1 MSIETVASE
10 LQSLRA
16 RLDAQ
21 RGNTHSWPTKDEE
34 HAADLDRYDRRLL
47 KAATMVGVEAPRAR
61 RHDGFLLTEQD
72 RSLLEVRLAEAG
84 IDVRAAAAAAEGH

>member
-10 LQSLRA
+10 LQTLRG

-21 RGNTHSWPTKDEE
+21 QANAHSWPTKDEE

-47 KAATMVGVEAPRAR
+47 KAVAMLGLEPSPGRVRGGYLVSDDDRRA
-61 RHDGFLLTEQD
+61 
-72 RSLLEVRLAEAG
+72 LEERLAAAG
-84 IDVRAAAAAAEGH
+84 LQVRASADTG